1 MNRYIERV
9 VKHIDKFPI
18 TDRYDI
24 ERIYGVGKEE
34 YLQLMEYEK
43 SLIDKTLLGNL
54 YDTVYS
60 TSDFDVN
67 TGSYDFQFEI
77 TETQIIDM
85 NSSKSGSYGGLDSG
99 WFVNDVV
106 NSVFLLDI
114 PLRIYIDILPG
125 GLVDIISDDDK
136 TYDVNVDLINNSDW
150 GWEVETEIKDIF
162 YNFIEAKVPFIK
174 KSCAYQVFEIYPI
187 YPSV

>member
-9 VKHIDKFPI
+9 VKHIDKFPLS
-18 TDRYDI
+18 DRYDI
-24 ERIYGVGKEE
+24 ERIYGIGKEE

-43 SLIDKTLLGNL
+43 SLIDKTLLGNV

-67 TGSYDFQFEI
+67 TGTYDFQFEI

-85 NSSKSGSYGGLDSG
+85 DTSKSGGYGGLDSYI
-99 WFVNDVV
+99 FNDNIE
-106 NSVFLLDI
+106 NSQFLLDI

-125 GLVDIISDDDK
+125 GLVDIMSDDDK

-150 GWEVETEIKDIF
+150 GWEVENEIKDILYEF
-162 YNFIEAKVPFIK
+162 LKRKVPFVY
-174 KSCAYQVFEIYPI
+174 KSCGYQIFEIYPI
-187 YPSV
+187 YPE